1 MEYRFQTE
9 ILRPI
14 RIDQEGSMKG
24 QHPVTATRFAST
36 ALAISLVL
44 KCSCRL
50 YIWTSADTIVC
61 VIPPDAAARH
71 MVRAILP
78 TAA

>member
-1 MEYRFQTE
+1 
-9 ILRPI
+9 
-14 RIDQEGSMKG
+14 MKG
-24 QHPVTATRFAST
+24 QQPVTATRLAST

-44 KCSCRL
+44 KCSCLL
-50 YIWTSADTIVC
+50 YICTRPDMMHC
-61 VIPPDAAARH
+61 VMPPDAAARH

>member
-1 MEYRFQTE
+1 
-9 ILRPI
+9 
-14 RIDQEGSMKG
+14 MKG
-24 QHPVTATRFAST
+24 QHPVIATKLART

-44 KCSCRL
+44 KFSCLL
-50 YIWTSADTIVC
+50 YIWTSPDTIVC

-78 TAA
+78 TAACAVFPKDRSALE